1 MRLELA
7 LDADAAAQ
15 VTRLKALT
23 ASRDARPRSQA
34 VKVIW
39 HDSPDHALLA
49 QGMTLT
55 EQRGLW
61 QLERLV
67 PGAETWLPAQDAP
80 VVAEAEEL
88 AALPDLPLPLAPLAA
103 FEGRR
108 SISVHRIG
116 ASQVAVTVE
125 KGILRAV
132 TAERPVARVVLSG
145 DDLAVHEAAAL
156 IAASVPAT
164 VPTASFAAQGIAL
177 ATGARPPPRHEGAPV
192 LPDGT
197 VGVLDALTHILG
209 HLTDVILANAGQANN
224 GPAAVH
230 QMRVAVRRARSA
242 LSVFRDAVPPGTL
255 DKIRDG
261 LKALGL
267 RLGPTR
273 DWDVFA
279 NETAPLLQQALPGD
293 ERLERLISAASRR
306 RLECRKALMAYLSS
320 VEFRLFCIELA
331 WFVAAG
337 AWRSPADAPTQQQ
350 EATEPVT
357 LAAFVSDVLQ
367 HRWKKLISVGK
378 RMEDLDI
385 PALHGVRLR
394 AKHAR
399 YAAEMFSTLHHG
411 KAASRFIR
419 RLSVLQQRLGVL
431 NDGAVATHLLQELGG
446 PGGRHGY
453 ATGVI
458 TGFMAA
464 RAEKIRPRILE
475 AFERFRRQ
483 PSYWA

>member
-7 LDADAAAQ
+7 LDADAAVQ
-15 VTRLKALT
+15 LTRLKAL
-23 ASRDARPRSQA
+23 ASSRDGRPRSQS

-49 QGMTLT
+49 QGTTLT

-67 PGAETWLPAQDAP
+67 PGAETWLPSQGAP
-80 VVAEAEEL
+80 VIAEAEEQ
-88 AALPDLPLPLAPLAA
+88 AALPDLPSPLAPLAA

-108 SISVHRIG
+108 SVSAHQIG
-116 ASQVAVTVE
+116 GSQVTVTVE

-132 TAERPVARVVLSG
+132 TAERQVARVVVSG
-145 DDLAVHEAAAL
+145 EDLAVREAALL

-164 VPTASFAAQGIAL
+164 VPLASLAAEGLAL
-177 ATGARPPPRHEGAPV
+177 ATGARLPPRHKGAPV

-197 VGVLDALTHILG
+197 VDVLDALTHILG
-209 HLTDVILANAGQANN
+209 HLTDVILANAGQANDA
-224 GPAAVH
+224 PEAVH

-242 LSVFRDAVPPGTL
+242 LSVFRDAVPSGAL
-255 DKIRDG
+255 DKVRDG
-261 LKALGL
+261 LRTLGS

-279 NETAPLLQQALPGD
+279 DETAPVLQQALPGD
-293 ERLERLISAASRR
+293 ERLERLVSAASRR
-306 RLECRKALMAYLSS
+306 RTDCRKALAAYLSS
-320 VEFRLFCIELA
+320 VEFRALCIELA
-331 WFVAAG
+331 WFAAAG
-337 AWRSPADAPTQQQ
+337 AWRPQADARAE
-350 EATEPVT
+350 EATAPVT
-357 LAAFVSDVLQ
+357 LATFASGVLQ
-367 HRWKKLISVGK
+367 HRWKKLVSAGK
-378 RMEDLDI
+378 HIEDLDV

-411 KAASRFIR
+411 KGASRFIR

-431 NDGAVATHLLQELGG
+431 NDGAVATHLLKELGG

-453 ATGVI
+453 ATGII

-464 RAEKIRPRILE
+464 RAEKVRPRIIE